1 MLIQCQLPHILVT
14 TLEEFRSSGV
24 NAPSHVHI
32 TYYTDFLDD
41 KGIVL
46 VGADVANSSKD
57 VSVTEARTLL
67 ALLHSYYLR
76 PAGYAKVYALN
87 HEPHTFDFEELLA
100 EARAAVGGARQAAS
114 GRGLTTGRRS
124 RQTRGGAR
132 RPDAPSPSPP
142 FP

>member
-100 EARAAVGGARQAAS
+100 EARAAWGALARPPPAGG
-114 GRGLTTGRRS
+114 
-124 RQTRGGAR
+124 
-132 RPDAPSPSPP
+132 
-142 FP
+142 